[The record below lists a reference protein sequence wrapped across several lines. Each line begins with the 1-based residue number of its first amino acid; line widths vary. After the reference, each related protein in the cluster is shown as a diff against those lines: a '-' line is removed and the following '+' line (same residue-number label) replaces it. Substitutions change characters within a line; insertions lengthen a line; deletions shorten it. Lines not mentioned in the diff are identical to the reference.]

1 MFQKRKPGYDTLMY
15 FWFAIAL
22 VVVASGVSLLGF
34 GFQGNEEG
42 PNLQGLAILGLVSAG
57 CYVVAGIFGLVVV
70 HKCIAM
76 LVYLVHHKP

>member
-1 MFQKRKPGYDTLMY
+1 MKRKPGYDTLMY
-15 FWFAIAL
+15 FWFAMVL
-22 VVVASGVSLLGF
+22 VVVAIAVHLVGLSFLTNG
-34 GFQGNEEG
+34 EE
-42 PNLQGLAILGLVSAG
+42 PNLQALAIVGMVSAG